1 MTQLFLIYHS
11 RFETVVFCKPHNQ
24 EYFLFVCFKKDYY
37 YSWKVSSFDLSEH
50 LRGWSWSSHDW
61 QYMHIS
67 WDICVNILGCTSYW
81 VRATLSVCYLDYLF
95 PAESWT
101 STNFYHI
108 GNHQILK
115 IQLDV
120 YFQGVK
126 MEILISMHHSSQ
138 LCLFTR
144 RLPIENQTRYCIV

>member
-1 MTQLFLIYHS
+1 
-11 RFETVVFCKPHNQ
+11 
-24 EYFLFVCFKKDYY
+24 
-37 YSWKVSSFDLSEH
+37 
-50 LRGWSWSSHDW
+50 
-61 QYMHIS
+61 MHIS

-120 YFQGVK
+120 YFQGGK

-144 RLPIENQTRYCIV
+144 RLPIENQTRYCIVKHMLQRGIHMIAQDKYIRMYFHRIFRWLQNSCNLRLWVRTLLWH